1 MARVTTKVKELRAYV
16 KGQER
21 QIANQQKAMQNMHE
35 TILEDIKK
43 IAKLESTK
51 QYYISIIAYL
61 EFKLEQKNGE

>member
-21 QIANQQKAMQNMHE
+21 QLANQRRALHNMHE
-35 TILEDIKK
+35 TIAEDIKK

-51 QYYISIIAYL
+51 QYYISVIAYL

>member
-1 MARVTTKVKELRAYV
+1 MARVTTKVKELKAYV

-35 TILEDIKK
+35 TITEDINT

-51 QYYISIIAYL
+51 QYYISVIAYL

>member
-51 QYYISIIAYL
+51 QYYISVIAYL